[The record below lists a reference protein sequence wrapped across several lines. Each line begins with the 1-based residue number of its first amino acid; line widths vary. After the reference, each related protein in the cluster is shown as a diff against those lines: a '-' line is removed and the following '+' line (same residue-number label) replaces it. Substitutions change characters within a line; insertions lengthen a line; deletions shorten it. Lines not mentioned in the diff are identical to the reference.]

1 MYLRHIIN
9 NRIDTLYNKKA
20 NGDLRLKDIKTFF
33 RIIHQVNYILN
44 QKQKI
49 QFIGILFL
57 GIGCALVQTL
67 GVSAILPFIQA
78 ILTPEKIMNNEYVKP
93 ILSMF
98 HITNSNMVIVLIG
111 IGIILVYLLK
121 NLYLIVANYIQTKFR
136 CRFHEDISTRLLN
149 SYLKRP
155 YSYFITT
162 TSSAILQA
170 IQNDSNSVYDIMNTL
185 YQLVAEGV
193 TIILLGILL
202 AYSDLFMAVG
212 VLVVCILCFLFVTL
226 GFKKKLAE
234 QGIVSREAKEEQY
247 KYLYQPIMGNKDI
260 KVMQRS
266 DFFVKYF
273 KVATKKVTKTTIV
286 YGIITSLPEKIIE
299 TVCVAGIIGIV
310 CVRLQMGVDVMT
322 FIPQLS
328 VFAIA
333 AFRILPSISKCAGY
347 LQTLV
352 FYRPSMEAAY
362 SDMVGFNQYEEACRE
377 YYALEEKRLA
387 EKKVLL
393 DNVKFQK
400 ELVIDNIGWKYDSSK
415 EQVISGLSLTI
426 KKGEAVAF
434 IGSSGAGKTTL
445 ADIILGLLKPQQGNI
460 YMDGVDIFAIPMDWS
475 KIIGYVPQSVF
486 LIDDTIRANVTFGL
500 APDEISDEAV
510 WEALGKA
517 QIKDY
522 VMQLPEGLDTMVGER
537 GIRFSGGQRQRIAIA
552 RALYHD
558 PDILVLD
565 EATSALD
572 GKTENALMEAID
584 HLHGSKTLIIIAHRL
599 STIRNCDKIFE
610 ISNGQAYLKSKE
622 QIFG

>member
-1 MYLRHIIN
+1 M
-9 NRIDTLYNKKA
+9 
-20 NGDLRLKDIKTFF
+20 KDIKTFF
-33 RIIHQVNYILN
+33 RMINQVNYILN

-49 QFIGILFL
+49 QFIGLLFL
-57 GIGCALVQTL
+57 GIGCAMMQTL
-67 GVSAILPFIQA
+67 GVSAILPFVQA
-78 ILTPEKIMNNEYVKP
+78 ILTPEKIMNNERVKP
-93 ILSMF
+93 VLDMF
-98 HITNSNMVIVLIG
+98 QITEANLVIVIIG
-111 IGIILVYLLK
+111 IGIIIVYLVK
-121 NLYLIVANYIQTKFR
+121 NLFLVVANYIQTRFR
-136 CRFHEDISTRLLN
+136 CHFHEDISTRLLN

-185 YQLVAEGV
+185 YQLVAEGF

-202 AYSDLFMAVG
+202 AYSDLLMAFG
-212 VLVVCILCFLFVTL
+212 VLIVCVFCFLAVTL
-226 GFKKKLAE
+226 GFKRKLAE
-234 QGIVSREAKEEQY
+234 QGILSRKAKEEQY

-273 KVATKKVTKTTIV
+273 KKATQKVTKTTIT

-322 FIPQLS
+322 FVPQLS

-333 AFRILPSISKCAGY
+333 AFRILPSISKSAGY

-362 SDMVGFNQYEEACRE
+362 SDMVGFNEYEKQFKE
-377 YYALEEKRLA
+377 YYALEQKRL
-387 EKKVLL
+387 ENKQVLSDTL
-393 DNVKFQK
+393 IFEDKI
-400 ELVIDNIGWKYDSSK
+400 VIDSIDWRYDSSK
-415 EQVISGLSLTI
+415 EQVINDLSLTI
-426 KKGEAVAF
+426 NKGEAVAF

-445 ADIILGLLKPQQGNI
+445 ADIILGLLKPSRGSI
-460 YMDGVDIFAIPMDWS
+460 YMDGVDIFAIPMAWS

-500 APDEISDEAV
+500 APDEISEEAV
-510 WEALGKA
+510 WDALEKA
-517 QIKDY
+517 QIKEY
-522 VMQLPEGLDTMVGER
+522 IEQLPEGLDTMVGER
-537 GIRFSGGQRQRIAIA
+537 GIRFSGGQKQRIAIA
-552 RALYHD
+552 RALYHN

-584 HLHGSKTLIIIAHRL
+584 NLHGVKTLIIIAHRL
-599 STIRNCDKIFE
+599 STIRNCDKIYE
-610 ISNGQAYLKSKE
+610 IKNGQAVLRSKE
-622 QIFG
+622 EVFGKE